1 MNRSRH
7 GWRQRP
13 FTHDDTD
20 PLQGMV
26 NLFDVAMVFAMAL
39 MVAVVT
45 RMHMTEMF
53 TDADFTMV
61 KNPGADNMEIIVK
74 NDKKIERYEG
84 SGQSGTGK
92 GKRVGTAYQLE
103 SGEIIYVPE

>member
-1 MNRSRH
+1 MNRSRAKTYK
-7 GWRQRP
+7 RP
-13 FTHDDTD
+13 FEDSDSD

-39 MVAVVT
+39 MVAIVSHM
-45 RMHMTEMF
+45 RMTEMF
-53 TDADFTMV
+53 TDENFTMV
-61 KNPGADNMEIIVK
+61 KNPGQENMEIIVK
-74 NDKKIERYEG
+74 KGQEIEQYEA
-84 SGQSGTGK
+84 SGESGGGK